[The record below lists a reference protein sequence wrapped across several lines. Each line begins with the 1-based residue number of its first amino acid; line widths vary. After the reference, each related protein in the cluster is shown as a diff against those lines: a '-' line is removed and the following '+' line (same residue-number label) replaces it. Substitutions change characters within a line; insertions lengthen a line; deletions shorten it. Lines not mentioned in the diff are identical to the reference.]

1 MVKPLY
7 EAFLC
12 DMENRHF
19 YFIKDEFYEALS
31 GCNLLTNKSED
42 VDNPHGRPCHYCF
55 YCDEYYWMIPI
66 SSQVKKYKS
75 IYDKKMDKWGNCD
88 TIRFEYVNGEKRAFL
103 IQNAF
108 PVTEKYIKE
117 EYKVH
122 HNTIPVVANKDLSNE
137 LNSLIKKVIRLY
149 KNGIN
154 MPLTKLSNIFDFLD
168 S

>member
-1 MVKPLY
+1 
-7 EAFLC
+7 
-12 DMENRHF
+12 
-19 YFIKDEFYEALS
+19 
-31 GCNLLTNKSED
+31 
-42 VDNPHGRPCHYCF
+42 
-55 YCDEYYWMIPI
+55 
-66 SSQVKKYKS
+66 
-75 IYDKKMDKWGNCD
+75 MDKWGNCD
-88 TIRFEYVNGEKRAFL
+88 TIRFGYVNGEKRAFL